1 MGATTTTVVTTV
13 LACSVVAL
21 LVVLVALSRR
31 ARAERQ
37 RRAQL
42 EQELVSARTDVAA
55 LGRRVDD
62 LGQEVLEAR
71 RTAERA
77 VERSTELTSRPDRE
91 FVITSLGDAAEGTGP
106 TGPRSRQLTLR
117 RPTSVIE
124 ERLVQ
129 AASRHSGSASG
140 AAATRLLVR
149 TAALGH
155 GVRRALSPDVLDRA
169 AAEATVARRRSRRDR
184 KRELREARRVLRTVQ
199 ERPSGK
205 HVA

>member
-13 LACSVVAL
+13 LGCGVVAL
-21 LVVLVALSRR
+21 VVVLLVLRRR
-31 ARAERQ
+31 AAVERD
-37 RRAQL
+37 RRERL
-42 EQELVSARTDVAA
+42 ERELATARSDVAD
-55 LGRRVDD
+55 LGRRLDS
-62 LGQEVLEAR
+62 LGQEVVEAR
-71 RTAERA
+71 RTAELA
-77 VERSTELTSRPDRE
+77 AARSEHGPSQGE
-91 FVITSLGDAAEGTGP
+91 FVITSLGDGGTEVRASGL
-106 TGPRSRQLTLR
+106 GESRRELAVR
-117 RPTSVIE
+117 RPGPALE

-129 AASRHSGSASG
+129 VANRHADTSAG

-184 KRELREARRVLRTVQ
+184 KREDRVARRVLRTVQ